1 MGGGGDVNVHC
12 IASSEDVATLQM
24 LLRWRCCYVQDVVTL
39 KMLLRWRCCYVE
51 DVVTLK
57 MLLPWRCCCVEDVV
71 TLKML
76 LPWRCCCVEDVVTL
90 KMLLRWRCCYLED
103 VVALKML
110 LGWRCCCVEDV
121 VRLKMLLHWRCCYV
135 EDAVALKMMLRWKCC
150 YVEDVVTN
158 AFKTA
163 LWMWRKKSLMWI
175 FAHDSL
181 GSMTFLCQSK
191 ETWNSK
197 KHAIAMESTKIIYNE
212 ELKKDKTHSNSGTYP
227 RYVVR
232 MLNWFLV
239 LSSHGKKT
247 QRCKTQWAMTFF
259 KVDNNE
265 LQLPSGEPQASTL
278 YI

>member
-1 MGGGGDVNVHC
+1 M
-12 IASSEDVATLQM
+12 LLLLKM
-24 LLRWRCCYVQDVVTL
+24 LLRWRCYLIEDVVAL
-39 KMLLRWRCCYVE
+39 KMLLRWRCCYKCFQNGFV
-51 DVVTLK
+51 DVK
-57 MLLPWRCCCVEDVV
+57 
-71 TLKML
+71 
-76 LPWRCCCVEDVVTL
+76 
-90 KMLLRWRCCYLED
+90 
-103 VVALKML
+103 
-110 LGWRCCCVEDV
+110 
-121 VRLKMLLHWRCCYV
+121 
-135 EDAVALKMMLRWKCC
+135 
-150 YVEDVVTN
+150 
-158 AFKTA
+158 
-163 LWMWRKKSLMWI
+163 KKSLMWI

-265 LQLPSGEPQASTL
+265 LQLTSGLYPIYLIHIVIKDRWTIYTSTTLWWNPQSINRRVFGRPNSQGTTRATRPPWSQQRCGDVRIVLSGGSNFGDTNDAPIESRL
-278 YI
+278 KIRC

>member
-1 MGGGGDVNVHC
+1 
-12 IASSEDVATLQM
+12 M
-24 LLRWRCCYVQDVVTL
+24 LLCWRCCCVEDDVAL
-39 KMLLRWRCCYVE
+39 KMLLRWRCCYKCFQNGFV
-51 DVVTLK
+51 DVK
-57 MLLPWRCCCVEDVV
+57 
-71 TLKML
+71 
-76 LPWRCCCVEDVVTL
+76 
-90 KMLLRWRCCYLED
+90 
-103 VVALKML
+103 
-110 LGWRCCCVEDV
+110 
-121 VRLKMLLHWRCCYV
+121 
-135 EDAVALKMMLRWKCC
+135 
-150 YVEDVVTN
+150 
-158 AFKTA
+158 
-163 LWMWRKKSLMWI
+163 KKSLMWI

>member
-1 MGGGGDVNVHC
+1 MLLGWRC
-12 IASSEDVATLQM
+12 CYIEDVVMLKM
-24 LLRWRCCYVQDVVTL
+24 LLRWRWCCVENVVTL
-39 KMLLRWRCCYVE
+39 KMLLQ
-51 DVVTLK
+51 
-57 MLLPWRCCCVEDVV
+57 MLS
-71 TLKML
+71 K
-76 LPWRCCCVEDVVTL
+76 
-90 KMLLRWRCCYLED
+90 
-103 VVALKML
+103 
-110 LGWRCCCVEDV
+110 
-121 VRLKMLLHWRCCYV
+121 RLCGC
-135 EDAVALKMMLRWKCC
+135 E
-150 YVEDVVTN
+150 E
-158 AFKTA
+158 
-163 LWMWRKKSLMWI
+163 KSLMWI